1 MKMNALTLAQQE
13 QQFEFDLS
21 YKEHLRVHNLQP
33 SDDVLN
39 YDMERVF
46 CKATIL
52 IHHKQ
57 PLNNIYY
64 NNLQGA

>member
-1 MKMNALTLAQQE
+1 MNTLTLTQQE

-33 SDDVLN
+33 SDDALN
-39 YDMERVF
+39 DMERVF

-52 IHHKQ
+52 KHHEQ
-57 PLNNIYY
+57 PLNNIHY
-64 NNLQGA
+64 NNL

>member
-1 MKMNALTLAQQE
+1 MKINNSQMEQQE

-33 SDDVLN
+33 SDDALN
-39 YDMERVF
+39 DMERVF

-52 IHHKQ
+52 KHQKQ
-57 PLNNIYY
+57 PLNNIHY

>member
-21 YKEHLRVHNLQP
+21 YEEHLRFHNLEP
-33 SDDVLN
+33 SDDMLN
-39 YDMERVF
+39 DMERVF

-52 IHHKQ
+52 KHHKQ